1 MALIPESVIAEVIQR
16 SNIVEVINSYVP
28 LKKAGNGSW
37 KACCPFHQEKTP
49 SFHVSETK
57 QLFYCFGCQKGG
69 DVVKFM
75 REYLNLDYVETIRQL
90 AQRCGVHIPEN
101 VSPEEEQAYR
111 RKRSEAGRLYDL
123 HEALATFYRQEL
135 LNNPNSPVAEYFASR
150 SIPAEYAEKF
160 RIGAAPDSWDASIS
174 FLKKSGFT
182 EQEIVS
188 AGVAIEK
195 SPGGR
200 IYDRFRNRLVF
211 SITDENNRV
220 IGFSARIIVKDDN
233 SPKYVN
239 SPETPIFHKGS
250 ILYGLAQARDS
261 IRRNKF
267 AIVCEGQLDTIALHR
282 AGLDMAVAPQGLAFR
297 SEQAELL
304 KRYTD
309 KLYLCFDSDAA
320 GQQGTLRVLEFL
332 LPMNFEIYSFNIAGG
347 KDPDE
352 IMRTQ
357 GAEILHEA
365 LKNALPLTRIIL
377 TGLQKSF
384 DLTTPNG
391 KVSAA
396 EQAVKLLGT
405 VPNPM
410 LREAYFEEIASTLR
424 LPINRLFEFHRK
436 QRNFSA
442 NNYAAVQG
450 QNPQSASQI
459 PEQYNDMRPENIRHA
474 EASLLL
480 LALHSADGPR
490 LIAEK
495 LDESLLSD
503 SPTARVLKELMN
515 MALNGEWFTGSEL
528 LNHLPD
534 DLAQMADVVKML
546 MADDSSLTDAQARQI
561 LQDCPAELR
570 KTYLQRKRQELLYE
584 LRETKDVVKQITILE
599 ELKKLRDNPI

>member
-1 MALIPESVIAEVIQR
+1 MALIPESIISEIIQR

-28 LKKAGNGSW
+28 LKKSGNGSW

-57 QLFYCFGCQKGG
+57 QLYYCFGCQKGG

-75 REYLNLDYVETIRQL
+75 REYLNLDYVEAIRQL
-90 AQRCGVHIPEN
+90 AQRCGVRIPEN

-111 RKRSEAGRLYDL
+111 KKRSEAGRLYDL
-123 HEALATFYRQEL
+123 HEALAQFYRQEL
-135 LNNPNSPVAEYFASR
+135 LKNPQSPVAEYFATR

-160 RIGAAPDSWDASIS
+160 RIGAAPDSWDASIN
-174 FLKKSGFT
+174 FLKQAGFT
-182 EQEIVS
+182 EREIVAS
-188 AGVAIEK
+188 GVAIEK

-220 IGFSARIIVKDDN
+220 IGFSARIIIKDDN
-233 SPKYVN
+233 APKYVN

-332 LPMNFEIYSFNIAGG
+332 LPMNFEIYAFSIAGG

-357 GAEILHEA
+357 GAEVLHEA
-365 LKNALPLTRIIL
+365 LKNALPLTRVIL
-377 TGLQKSF
+377 NGLQKSF
-384 DLTTPNG
+384 DITTPNG

-396 EQAVKLLGT
+396 EQAVRLLGT

-410 LREAYFEEIASTLR
+410 LREAYFEEIASALR
-424 LPINRLFEFHRK
+424 LPVNRLFEYYRK
-436 QRNFSA
+436 QKNYTA
-442 NNYAAVQG
+442 NNNAESQSDPAAI
-450 QNPQSASQI
+450 PQM
-459 PEQYNDMRPENIRHA
+459 PVQYNDMRPENIRHA

-490 LIAEK
+490 MIAEK
-495 LDESLLSD
+495 LNEDLLSD
-503 SPTARVLKELMN
+503 APAARVIKELMN
-515 MALNGEWFTGSEL
+515 MALNGEWFSGSEL
-528 LNHLPD
+528 LKQLPEE
-534 DLAQMADVVKML
+534 LAQMPEVIKLL
-546 MADDSSLTDAQARQI
+546 MSDDSSLTEQQIAQI
-561 LQDCPAELR
+561 LKDCPAELQ
-570 KTYLQRKRQELLYE
+570 KEYLQRKRQELLYE
-584 LRETKDVVKQITILE
+584 LRETKDIVRQAAILE
-599 ELKKLRDNPI
+599 ELKKLRNQ